1 MCADPLLLDLT
12 DHPQA
17 FRNALCGMPDPHQ
30 AATTALRRHLMPDL
44 DRDASIALYRSMS
57 RIRQFEDRVHADA
70 AAGRFE
76 GYVHCY
82 AGEEAVAVGVID
94 LLRSDDWLTSTYR
107 SHGHAIARGV
117 PLEAVA
123 GELLGR
129 ASGVTGGKGGS
140 MHIAEQNLGM
150 IGGMGIVAA
159 GLPIAAGA
167 AFAAA
172 YRGEDR
178 VAVSFFGDGA
188 VHQGAFHEALE
199 FAGLFRVPAIFICE
213 NNLYAE
219 TTAVDYHLLTDSVA
233 AMAANYRMPGIRVD
247 GMDVFAVRES
257 AAEAIDRARAGDGPT
272 LIEAM
277 TYRYYGQYEGDT
289 QTYKPPSEVLEY
301 RARDPLL
308 LYRTAS
314 AERIEG
320 ALLDEIDRAMTA
332 EVDAAFIAAAESPWP
347 DPSAL
352 TADVYA
358 AWTD

>member
-1 MCADPLLLDLT
+1 
-12 DHPQA
+12 
-17 FRNALCGMPDPHQ
+17 
-30 AATTALRRHLMPDL
+30 MPDL
-44 DRDASIALYRSMS
+44 DQSSTIDLYRLMS
-57 RIRQFEDRVHADA
+57 RIRQFEDRIHADVIA
-70 AAGRFE
+70 KRFE

-82 AGEEAVAVGVID
+82 AGQEAVGVGVISQ
-94 LLRSDDWLTSTYR
+94 LRPDDWLTSTYR
-107 SHGHAIARGV
+107 NHGHAIARGV
-117 PLEAVA
+117 PLEAIT

-129 ASGVTGGKGGS
+129 STGVTGGKGGS
-140 MHIAEQNLGM
+140 MHVADQNLGM

-178 VAVSFFGDGA
+178 VAVAFFGDGA

-199 FAGLFRVPAIFICE
+199 FASLFRLPVIFVCE

-233 AMAANYRMPGIRVD
+233 AMAGNYRMPGIQVD
-247 GMDVFAVRES
+247 GMDLFAVRDVT
-257 AAEAIDRARAGDGPT
+257 AEAIGRARAGNGPT

-289 QTYKPPSEVLEY
+289 QTYKPPTEVAKY
-301 RARDPLL
+301 RADDPLL
-308 LYRTAS
+308 RFRAS
-314 AERIEG
+314 TVGQIEP
-320 ALLDEIDRAMTA
+320 ARLDEIDRLMTA
-332 EVDAAFIAAAESPWP
+332 EVEAALVAAEAAPWP
-347 DPSAL
+347 HPSRL

-358 AWTD
+358 SWKAE